1 MAIENWMSALA
12 SKLGEITGIEQVH
25 TYADLPGVLTV
36 FPSIVIMPTRGPSA
50 NYSAGGPNI
59 ALHQVQATLYV
70 SAQVMPEAYAL
81 AVPFIG
87 RVTRKLA
94 SALQLGGLTYG
105 SGRIHHVIPDPA
117 SPWYEGPGGIEYG
130 TDSSG
135 EPRRHLG
142 IIFRLEVK
150 ETETFTVSA

>member
-1 MAIENWMSALA
+1 MSIEHWMPALA

-25 TYADLPGVLTV
+25 TYADLPAVLTV
-36 FPSIVIMPTRGPSA
+36 LPCLVIMPVAGPEA

-59 ALHQVQATLYV
+59 SRHQLQATLYV
-70 SAQVMPEAYAL
+70 SAQVLPEAYAL

-94 SALQLGGLTYG
+94 SALQMGGLTYG
-105 SGRIHHVIPDPA
+105 SGRVNHVIPDPA
-117 SPWYEGPGGIEYG
+117 GPWYQGPGGIDYG

-135 EPRRHLG
+135 EPRRLLG
-142 IIFRLEVK
+142 IIFRIEVK